1 MLFNTMRFHR
11 KSQSTKSH
19 SSFRWLLILMLSLS
33 GPFFSQPLVGQ
44 INNSSVAPLILRGDS
59 VDSVLSLLEKLTGRS
74 VIRPQGLP
82 APLFNFTSQR
92 PLTVEERIIALE
104 SIMALNGIAVVPQGE
119 LFLKVVPTSS
129 VTGRTPQFIDGDLD
143 DSPDTEGVFT
153 KFFTLKHLTTA
164 EIQPMIQPFLSPGV
178 GQIFLYEKANAML
191 ITDGIVNLKRVQ
203 MVLDEVDQP
212 SNPNVVVKFYDI
224 EHAIASEIVAQVE
237 SIITAGYGKYLNSN
251 STIRADDRTNQ
262 VIVVTHPSNL
272 SVIEQFITEIDKDQG
287 LSIFNEAIPLKHADA
302 VEISGILNEIVSGQ
316 ADPDGTGQANRRTPA
331 AQTGANAAATTAQP
345 PQPAPSVTVR
355 GGNRATGEEYGLQF
369 SDHLTIVADERS
381 NALIVTGTKRDIE
394 QAKQLIEKIDVLLPQ
409 VRVDVVIA
417 EVSLNEADGS
427 GIRQFGFNYAGDWDG
442 SSFNGF
448 QSPGF
453 TVSPTDGTTDPGIMP
468 SRLSMDFVFD
478 VAETNNNIRLIS
490 VPTIITTHNKEAILI
505 VAESRPIVTGG
516 QISSI
521 GTSSSQ
527 VQYRDIGIELTVTP
541 LIGADGSIQLEID
554 QTVDNLGGTVTIDN
568 NEQPIITRR
577 QATSSVTVSDGELI
591 TLAGFQEASLDKS
604 SDSVSFLGKIP
615 VVNLLFRP
623 KSETSRDS
631 ELIFFIRPKIL
642 HTSAD
647 ANADSLESVARFKDP
662 DMITNALSGDV
673 QIYDE
678 PKNETD
684 NESDEWKPARRG
696 SRK

>member
-1 MLFNTMRFHR
+1 MSSPFL
-11 KSQSTKSH
+11 SQS
-19 SSFRWLLILMLSLS
+19 LI
-33 GPFFSQPLVGQ
+33 GQ
-44 INNSSVAPLILRGDS
+44 ANNAVAPLILRGDS
-59 VDSVLSLLEKLTGRS
+59 VDSVLALLEKLTGRS

-104 SIMALNGIAVVPQGE
+104 SIMALNGIAVIPQGE

-129 VTGRTPQFIDGDLD
+129 VTGRTPEFIDGDLN

-164 EIQPMIQPFLSPGV
+164 EIQPLIQPFLSPGV

-224 EHAIASEIVAQVE
+224 QHAIASEIVAQVE
-237 SIITAGYGKYLNSN
+237 SIITAGYGKYLNAN

-272 SVIEQFITEIDKDQG
+272 SIIEQFINEIDQDQG
-287 LSIFNEAIPLKHADA
+287 LSIFNEAIALKHGDA
-302 VEISGILNEIVSGQ
+302 VAISGILSEIVSGQ
-316 ADPDGTGQANRRTPA
+316 ANPNATGQVNRRTQG
-331 AQTGANAAATTAQP
+331 AQGQPGANAAPNVAQAS
-345 PQPAPSVTVR
+345 QPAPSVTVR

-394 QAKQLIEKIDVLLPQ
+394 QARQLIEKIDVLLPQ

-417 EVSLNEADGS
+417 EVSLNDSDGS
-427 GIRQFGFNYAGDWDG
+427 GISQFGFNYAGDWDG
-442 SSFNGF
+442 SSFDGFSSNGF
-448 QSPGF
+448 A
-453 TVSPTDGTTDPGIMP
+453 VSPTEGSTGIFP
-468 SRLSMDFVFD
+468 SRLSMDFVFS

-490 VPTIITTHNKEAILI
+490 VPTIITTHNKEAVLI
-505 VAESRPIVTGG
+505 VGESRPLVTGTQNSG
-516 QISSI
+516 LNGS
-521 GTSSSQ
+521 TTSQ

-541 LIGADGSIQLEID
+541 LIGSDGSIQLEID
-554 QTVDNLGGTVTIDN
+554 QTVDNLGGSVSIDG

-577 QATSSVTVSDGELI
+577 QATSSVTVQDGELI

-604 SDSVSFLGKIP
+604 RNSVGFLGKIP
-615 VVNLLFRP
+615 IVNLLFTP
-623 KSETSRDS
+623 KSETSRDT

-642 HTSAD
+642 HTSAE
-647 ANADSLESVARFKDP
+647 ANTDSLDKVARFKDP
-662 DMITNALSGDV
+662 AMITNALSGDV

-678 PKNETD
+678 SKNETK
-684 NESDEWKPARRG
+684 NESDDWKPNRRG